1 MTSFWART
9 NSCGPS
15 HHLTSSEVS
24 TELWG
29 TKGAADVWAGRGLEH
44 VSLPLLRLLCW
55 DVVLVLHLAVSIPR
69 DWSLGAPFLLRF
81 LRLSSLHFLSHLQ
94 FLWVR
99 GFWTSSMPWVMLGS
113 RKPF

>member
-1 MTSFWART
+1 MTSFWGRT

-44 VSLPLLRLLCW
+44 ISLSLLRLPCW
-55 DVVLVLHLAVSIPR
+55 AVVLVHHLAVSIPR
-69 DWSLGAPFLLRF
+69 DRSLGAPFLLRF
-81 LRLSSLHFLSHLQ
+81 RRLSSFHFLSHLQ
-94 FLWVR
+94 FLWAR
-99 GFWTSSMPWVMLGS
+99 GFWAS
-113 RKPF
+113 

>member
-15 HHLTSSEVS
+15 NHLTILEVS
-24 TELWG
+24 MELWG

-44 VSLPLLRLLCW
+44 VSLLLLRLPCW
-55 DVVLVLHLAVSIPR
+55 DVVLVHHLAVSIPR
-69 DWSLGAPFLLRF
+69 DRSLGAPFLLLRF
-81 LRLSSLHFLSHLQ
+81 LRISSLHFLPHLQ

-113 RKPF
+113 